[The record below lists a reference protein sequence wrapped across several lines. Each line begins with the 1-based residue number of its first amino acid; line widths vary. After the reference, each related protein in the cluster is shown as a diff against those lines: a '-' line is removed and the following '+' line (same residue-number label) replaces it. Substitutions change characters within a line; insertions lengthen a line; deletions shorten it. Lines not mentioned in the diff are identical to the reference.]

1 MARYYYVID
10 TSITNNGVSVGQTT
24 YDLLIDERL
33 RHGVVPEESGN
44 PGAGTTWAITNSN
57 GGPIGI
63 HTTKNVG
70 VAGTAFEDFQLKV
83 HGDIDATG
91 IQVGFASVGVATI
104 GVATI
109 NNTYNIVTGNHL
121 SQDDNIVPLNQLS
134 NSTIAIDVSQEIVA
148 IGTLGVTPTYNFIN
162 FQNNNSRMCEVTV
175 IGLGSGPSGSVSAG
189 TEYQFDGGIV
199 RKIIWAQDSGTPSYS
214 HSNWNVMTFRLL
226 KDSIGFTTVFGTK
239 S

>member
-10 TSITNNGVSVGQTT
+10 TSITNNGVAVGQTT
-24 YDLLIDERL
+24 YDLLVDERL
-33 RHGVVPEESGN
+33 RHGVIPEEDGN
-44 PGAGTTWAITNSN
+44 PGAGTTWAITNLN

-63 HTTKNVG
+63 HTTKKVG
-70 VAGTAFEDFQLKV
+70 VGGTVRDHTTLFVEDSL
-83 HGDIDATG
+83 G
-91 IQVGFASVGVATI
+91 VGVATI

-109 NNTYNIVTGNHL
+109 NNTYNVVTGNHL
-121 SQDDNIVPLNQLS
+121 SQSDNTVPLNQLS
-134 NSTIAIDVSQEIVA
+134 NSTISIDVSQETVA

-175 IGLGSGPSGSVSAG
+175 IGLGSGPGSVNAG
-189 TEYQFDGGIV
+189 TDYQFDGGTN

-214 HSNWNVMTFRLL
+214 SSNWNVMTFRLL

>member
-1 MARYYYVID
+1 MPRYYYVVD
-10 TSITNNGVSVGQTT
+10 TSITHNGVGVGQTT
-24 YDLLIDERL
+24 YDLIVDERL
-33 RHGVVPEESGN
+33 RHGVIPVEENQVGGGS
-44 PGAGTTWAITNSN
+44 TWSN
-57 GGPIGI
+57 TAFGGPQIGI
-63 HTTKNVG
+63 HTTRNVG
-70 VAGTAFEDFQLKV
+70 IAGTAFEDFQLKV

-121 SQDDNIVPLNQLS
+121 SQDDNVVPLNQLS
-134 NSTIAIDVSQEIVA
+134 NSTIAIDVSQETVA

-175 IGLGSGPSGSVSAG
+175 IGLGSGPGSVNAG
-189 TEYQFDGGIV
+189 TEYQFDGGTP
-199 RKIIWAQDSGTPSYS
+199 RKIIWAQDIVGQPSYS
-214 HSNWNVMTFRLL
+214 NSNWNVMTFRLL